1 MLENNMFKIS
11 KFSDKNISACLL
23 HSSIFCLIVKDF
35 FMIFFLV
42 LEIHCPK
49 IDGKGIFTIK
59 YSNNRKVN
67 STAQFFCIASNKKV
81 SGCNFMTCQQNGEW
95 SGEYPTCVG
104 VLINGL

>member
-1 MLENNMFKIS
+1 MLAAFI
-11 KFSDKNISACLL
+11 
-23 HSSIFCLIVKDF
+23 HFCLIVKDF

-59 YSNNRKVN
+59 YSNNRKIN

-95 SGEYPTCVG
+95 SGDYPTCVG
-104 VLINGL
+104 VLINDL